1 MAENLGKTLLAEVE
15 EVGLDELLNTLRTRD
30 DIVPTYFGLS
40 QLDRLIKTIVSSKSA
55 VAKGTPPQPVVELT
69 STASGGGKTHILY
82 CLIAIAVCPKSL
94 GGREA
99 CVVVLDT
106 DGTFSVDRLAQ
117 QIRKHLTTNRTTSN
131 AEEHADTDV
140 DDIIMSSLKHVHLFR
155 PQSLASTIRTLE
167 DLPSHLFDQ
176 TRHHSYDRVVGFIA
190 LDSAST
196 FHWQTRSDEEE
207 ATLLAPTEPQSPH
220 HPPSSNTSNY
230 HHLTTA
236 LREATQTF
244 SCPAIFTSWHLGPN
258 PHLNTQGPDPRSLRP
273 PLPAPLSQFPLLRLV
288 VQRKP
293 VRKFPVGMSI
303 AEALCEA
310 DARQRAVDEGRFECV
325 VNEWGM
331 DERMVERVSRSGRG
345 GMGWGFRVGAE
356 GTEVESDGVY
366 DEEM

>member
-1 MAENLGKTLLAEVE
+1 MAEDLGKTLLAEVE

-30 DIVPTYFGLS
+30 DITPTYFGLS
-40 QLDRLIKTIVSSKSA
+40 QLDRLIRTIVSSNSA
-55 VAKGTPPQPVVELT
+55 VAKGTPPQPMVELT

-82 CLIAIAVCPKSL
+82 CLTALAVCPKSS

-99 CVVVLDT
+99 CVVIFDT

-131 AEEHADTDV
+131 AEEHPDTDV
-140 DDIIMSSLKHVHLFR
+140 DDIIFSCLKHVHIFR

-207 ATLLAPTEPQSPH
+207 AALLASTEPHSPH
-220 HPPSSNTSNY
+220 HPPSSKPPNY
-230 HHLTTA
+230 QNLATA
-236 LREATQTF
+236 LRKATQTF
-244 SCPAIFTSWHLGPN
+244 SCPAIFTSRHLAPT
-258 PHLNTQGPDPRSLRP
+258 PHPNTQGTDPRSLRP
-273 PLPAPLSQFPLLRLV
+273 PLPAPLSQLPLLRLV
-288 VQRKP
+288 VQRKR

-303 AEALCEA
+303 TEALHEA
-310 DARQRAVDEGRFECV
+310 DARQRAVEEGRFECV

-331 DERMVERVSRSGRG
+331 DERTVERLLRSGG
-345 GMGWGFRVGAE
+345 GGIGWGFRIGAD
-356 GTEVESDGVY
+356 GMEVEFDGQQG
-366 DEEM
+366 EEM

>member
-1 MAENLGKTLLAEVE
+1 MSNIPTFRLLT
-15 EVGLDELLNTLRTRD
+15 GLQLLNTLRTRD

-82 CLIAIAVCPKSL
+82 SLIAIAVCPKSL

-220 HPPSSNTSNY
+220 HPSPY
-230 HHLTTA
+230 
-236 LREATQTF
+236 
-244 SCPAIFTSWHLGPN
+244 
-258 PHLNTQGPDPRSLRP
+258 P
-273 PLPAPLSQFPLLRLV
+273 P
-288 VQRKP
+288 
-293 VRKFPVGMSI
+293 
-303 AEALCEA
+303 
-310 DARQRAVDEGRFECV
+310 
-325 VNEWGM
+325 
-331 DERMVERVSRSGRG
+331 
-345 GMGWGFRVGAE
+345 
-356 GTEVESDGVY
+356 
-366 DEEM
+366 